1 MTLKQIRDFI
11 NTVIATRAER
21 KRVLDAAIA
30 TLAKQK
36 SDLELAD
43 LCVSTGKKVYDS
55 RVTSFFMELEGLINM
70 GLLKVLNREYQFK
83 IEYLPSGVKFLLA
96 SEETGFEFTD
106 IMNSHGGGVVQ
117 IISFILQ
124 VYAMQYSASDKVFML
139 DEPFAQ
145 LSRDHKEKLAELI
158 HELCLQ
164 FNYQFIFVT
173 HDLELLEYL
182 TQYPEVCN
190 YSVGLVNNQT
200 QLI

>member
-1 MTLKQIRDFI
+1 
-11 NTVIATRAER
+11 
-21 KRVLDAAIA
+21 
-30 TLAKQK
+30 
-36 SDLELAD
+36 
-43 LCVSTGKKVYDS
+43 
-55 RVTSFFMELEGLINM
+55 
-70 GLLKVLNREYQFK
+70 
-83 IEYLPSGVKFLLA
+83 VKFLIA

-117 IISFILQ
+117 IIAFILQ

-190 YSVGLVNNQT
+190 YSVGLVDNQT